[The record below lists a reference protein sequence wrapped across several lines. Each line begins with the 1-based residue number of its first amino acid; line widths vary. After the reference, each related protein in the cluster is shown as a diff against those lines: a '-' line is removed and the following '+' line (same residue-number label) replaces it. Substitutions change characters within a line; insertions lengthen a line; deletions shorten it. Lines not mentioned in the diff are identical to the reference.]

1 VTGEEEVTDLVQV
14 IVSEEIRRVR
24 RERWSGVLA
33 MSQGEVTKGLYFVD
47 GEIAFAVSTVE
58 EDRLGANLFRIG
70 RITESQ
76 FRAALALAQEPGRR
90 LGQALIDGGIL
101 TPGELAAAVT
111 GQVERIVLSVLR
123 WTSGGLQRR
132 AMDRP
137 IPADLALDLNTPRLL
152 LLGARRFPDAA
163 RLEQALGP
171 PETRLRRMVPRPYS
185 YDALPRAPAER
196 AVLAL
201 CAREASLGDVLR
213 LPPHSRANLARAT
226 YALVAGELL
235 EPLPPASRVQLRV
248 EAPSP
253 PTRLAEPRIAEE
265 APPAIDRPADPS
277 TRKLGRVEREA
288 LSRGDWALVP
298 SDEPPEEPEVLSRRD
313 WALVPSDEPPDESE
327 APEPELPPDSSTVE
341 SRAQSLLE
349 RGQRAPAIDILTS
362 LLEREPDAHGCRRL
376 LAMTLAQASGFR
388 PEVER
393 HFLTALDARPR
404 DTELRYRLAIYYRR
418 AGMRARAIL
427 QLRLVLSADSSHAAA
442 WRDLGELEAG
452 EGHRGR

>member
-1 VTGEEEVTDLVQV
+1 MTGGEGVTDLAQV

-47 GEIAFAVSTVE
+47 GEIAFAASTVE

-76 FRAALALAQEPGRR
+76 FRTALAVAQEPGRQ
-90 LGQALIDGGIL
+90 LGQALIEAGIL

-163 RLEQALGP
+163 RLERALGSL
-171 PETRLRRMVPRPYS
+171 ETRLRRVAPRPFS
-185 YDALPRAPAER
+185 YDELPRSPAER

-201 CAREASLGDVLR
+201 CARGAVLGDILQ

-226 YALVAGELL
+226 YALVAGGLL
-235 EPLPPASRVQLRV
+235 EPQPKVARERARSKAPAPAPPLVTEEPAPAPPLVEERVA
-248 EAPSP
+248 EPSP
-253 PTRLAEPRIAEE
+253 
-265 APPAIDRPADPS
+265 AIEKPSDPS
-277 TRKLGRVEREA
+277 TRKLERVERE
-288 LSRGDWALVP
+288 VV
-298 SDEPPEEPEVLSRRD
+298 EEP
-313 WALVPSDEPPDESE
+313 E
-327 APEPELPPDSSTVE
+327 APEPEVPPDPATVE
-341 SRAQSLLE
+341 NRAQSLLE
-349 RGQRAPAIDILTS
+349 HGQRAPAIELLTS

-376 LAMTLAQASGFR
+376 LAMALAQEPGFR
-388 PEVER
+388 TDVES
-393 HFLTALDARPR
+393 HFLTALDARPK
-404 DTELRYRLAIYYRR
+404 DTELRYRLATYYRR

-427 QLRLVLSADSSHAAA
+427 QLRLVLSGDSSHAAA

-452 EGHRGR
+452 EGRRGR